1 MSICI
6 QCGFIKQDLK
16 LSDSSRICPKCG
28 TNLDRDINAA
38 QNILA
43 LATAGTVESYARG
56 GGTGGVNHS
65 D

>member
-16 LSDSSRICPKCG
+16 LSDSSWICPKCG

-43 LATAGTVESYARG
+43 STAGTVESYARG
-56 GGTGGVNHS
+56 GSSGGVNHS